1 MSRKLDAKRKHAI
14 VLGGSMAGLLATRI
28 LSDHFERVSL
38 IERDALPARAEQR
51 RGVPQG
57 RHTHGLLASG
67 RNVLDKLFPGI
78 SEALLKA
85 GAVTGD
91 IVRDSRWF
99 FEGACLSRPPSGLAG
114 LLMTRP
120 LLEAAVRER
129 VLANPKI
136 IRRDELAVEEL
147 AVDPESGRVTGVR
160 VGGKTLSGELVV
172 DATGRGSRS
181 PQWLERLGYKKPVE
195 DVVQVGL
202 GYTTRFFRRKPTDL
216 NGDTAVVI
224 PPTPKGKRGGVM
236 LAQEGDRWTV
246 TLIAHFGNYAPEDLD
261 GFIAFARTLP
271 APYIHEVV
279 SHNESLGEP
288 ASARFPASVWRRYEL
303 LQRFPAGYL
312 VFGDAICSFNPIYGQ
327 GMSVAA
333 LQAVELENTLASGD
347 RGLELAKN
355 FFRRA
360 ANVVAIPWSIAVGN
374 DLRIPETVGKRTAGM
389 RFLNWYISKLHKAG
403 HTDPVA
409 ALAFHRVGNLLATP
423 PSILHPRVA
432 VRVLW
437 KNLRPSPKAAA
448 KSAWFTG
455 DSPQLTEESEK

>member
-1 MSRKLDAKRKHAI
+1 MSPTLRADRKHAI
-14 VLGGSMAGLLATRI
+14 VFGGSMAGLLAARV
-28 LSDHFERVSL
+28 LSDHFGRVSL
-38 IERDALPARAEQR
+38 IERDRLPALAEQR

-67 RNVLDKLFPGI
+67 RDVLEKLFPGI

-85 GAVTGD
+85 GAVTHD

-99 FEGACLSRPPSGLAG
+99 FEGACLSRPPSGLNG

-129 VLANPKI
+129 VLANPKVV
-136 IRRDELAVEEL
+136 RRDELVVEEL
-147 AVDPESGRVTGVR
+147 VADRKSGRVTGMR
-160 VGGKTLSGELVV
+160 ASGQALLGDLIV

-181 PQWLERLGYKKPVE
+181 PQWLEQLGYEKPSE

-279 SHNESLGEP
+279 SRNEPLGEA

-333 LQAVELENTLASGD
+333 LQAVELDNTLASGD
-347 RGLELAKN
+347 GDGALAKT

-360 ANVVAIPWSIAVGN
+360 AKVVEIPWSIAVGA
-374 DLRIPETVGKRTAGM
+374 DLRIPETVGRRTAGLK
-389 RFLNWYISKLHKAG
+389 FVNWYMSKLHKAA
-403 HTDPVA
+403 HTDPAA
-409 ALAFHRVGNLLATP
+409 ALAFHRVGNLLAPP

-432 VRVLW
+432 ARVLW
-437 KNLRPSPKAAA
+437 ENLRLSRNGATKLRLVHD
-448 KSAWFTG
+448 G
-455 DSPQLTEESEK
+455 ND

>member
-1 MSRKLDAKRKHAI
+1 MSRKLRADRNQAI
-14 VLGGSMAGLLATRI
+14 ILGGSMAGLLAARV
-28 LSDHFERVSL
+28 LSDHFGRVSL
-38 IERDALPARAEQR
+38 IERDALPASAEQR

-57 RHTHGLLASG
+57 HHTHGLLASG
-67 RNVLDKLFPGI
+67 RNVLEKLFPGI

-85 GAVTGD
+85 GAITGD

-99 FEGACLSRPPSGLAG
+99 FEGACLSRFPSGLHG

-129 VLANPKI
+129 VLANPKV
-136 IRRDELAVEEL
+136 IRRDELTVEDL
-147 AVDPESGRVTGVR
+147 MIDRKLGRVTGVR
-160 VGGKTLSGELVV
+160 ASGQALLGDLVV
-172 DATGRGSRS
+172 DATGRGSHS
-181 PQWLERLGYKKPVE
+181 PRWLEQFGYQKPAE
-195 DVVQVGL
+195 DAVQVGL
-202 GYTTRFFRRKPTDL
+202 GYTTRFFRRKPGDL
-216 NGDTAVVI
+216 NGDTVVVI

-246 TLIAHFGNYAPEDLD
+246 TLISHFGNYAPEELD
-261 GFIAFARTLP
+261 GFIAFAGTLP

-279 SHNESLGEP
+279 AHNEPLGQA

-333 LQAVELENTLASGD
+333 LQAVELDRTLASRVGD
-347 RGLELAKN
+347 GALAKT

-360 ANVVAIPWSIAVGN
+360 AKVVEMPWSIAVGA
-374 DLRIPETVGKRTAGM
+374 DLRIPEAVGRRTAGV
-389 RFLNWYISKLHKAG
+389 RFVNWYLPKLHKAA
-403 HTDPVA
+403 HTDSLA
-409 ALAFHRVGNLLATP
+409 ALAFHRVGNLLAPP
-423 PSILHPRVA
+423 PSIMRPRVA

-437 KNLRPSPKAAA
+437 ENLRQSRNA
-448 KSAWFTG
+448 ST
-455 DSPQLTEESEK
+455 